1 MKNKL
6 IGLLL
11 VCGALV
17 SCSDQLETDPTDKT
31 TKEVAFSTV
40 EGAYAALNG
49 IYRNFYTTEWSASY
63 QTENF
68 GVASVNICADV
79 MGEDMV
85 VREPGSQWFWYDYRY
100 WVRTEIN
107 NTSDRPFVWWNMYYK
122 FINNAN
128 YVLAFAPDAS
138 GADDIRNSVMAQG
151 YALRAYSYFM
161 LIQLYQR
168 TYVGHENAPGVP
180 LYTEPTDKNT
190 QGKGRGTV
198 EQTYTQINSDLDKA
212 IELFNKGIPQ
222 RDKSHIDLYVAYG
235 LKARVAM
242 VQNKWDVARD
252 NAKLARTKKDLRMSE
267 TSDLLSGFNDIGKD
281 EWMWGS
287 KIVESQA
294 SSWYSFFSHMDAA
307 AGGHANSCRKLASNW
322 LYDMIPAKDVRKGWF
337 KAPLEEDAK
346 LGPEA
351 SYNQLKFRVRS
362 KGSWES
368 DYIYMRAAEMLLN
381 EAEAS
386 CQLGEY
392 AEAKNLLL
400 ELMEKRRDKNEYA
413 TYLDGL
419 IQDKLQTLKST
430 EKKTVSTLMDEI
442 LLQRRIELWGE
453 GFRVFDIMRLKS
465 GFSRKYDGSNHSQKV
480 EVTDPESW
488 EWIMMLPIKEFDGNV
503 NMDPDKDQNPE

>member
-1 MKNKL
+1 M
-6 IGLLL
+6 I
-11 VCGALV
+11 CTALY
-17 SCSDQLETDPTDKT
+17 SCSDQLETVPTDKT
-31 TKEVAFSTV
+31 TSEVAFSTV

-49 IYRNFYTTEWSASY
+49 IYRNFYTSDSWSTGY
-63 QTENF
+63 GTENF
-68 GVASVNICADV
+68 GIASINICADV

-107 NTSDRPFVWWNMYYK
+107 NTSDRPFVWWNMFYK
-122 FINNAN
+122 YINNAN
-128 YVLAFAPDAS
+128 YVLAYAPDAA
-138 GADDIRNSVMAQG
+138 GDEKIRNSVMAQG

-190 QGKGRGTV
+190 AGKGRGTV
-198 EQTYTQINSDLDKA
+198 EQTYSLINSDLDKA
-212 IELFNKGIPQ
+212 IALFKNSILQ
-222 RDKSHIDLYVAYG
+222 RDKSHIDLFVAYG

-242 VQNKWDVARD
+242 VQNKWDVAQE
-252 NAKLARTKKDLRMSE
+252 NARLARTKGGLKLSE
-267 TSDLLSGFNDIGKD
+267 TSDLLSGFNDVGKE

-294 SSWYSFFSHMDAA
+294 TSWYSFFNHMDAA
-307 AGGHANSCRKLASNW
+307 AGGHANSCRKIASNW
-322 LYDMIPAKDVRKGWF
+322 LYNMISADDVRKGWF
-337 KAPLEEDAK
+337 NKPMTVGTEEK
-346 LGPEA
+346 LGPNV

-368 DYIYMRAAEMLLN
+368 DYIYMRAAEMLLI

-386 CQLGEY
+386 CQLGDY
-392 AEAKNLLL
+392 DRAKTLLV
-400 ELMEKRRDKNEYA
+400 ELMQKRVGKDAYTA
-413 TYLDGL
+413 YLNGL
-419 IQDKLQTLKST
+419 TADKLQTLKST
-430 EKKTVSTLMDEI
+430 EKNTVTTLMDEI

-453 GFRVFDIMRLKS
+453 GFRIFDIMRLKS
-465 GFSRKYDGSNHSQKV
+465 GFSRKYTNSNHSIKL

-503 NMDPDKDQNPE
+503 NMDPVKDQNPE